1 VLLTLG
7 LFTLVINAA
16 MFELIDFLSDSLEI
30 DGFWWALLAAL
41 CVTVLTALLTL
52 VLRRV
57 RHREHRGVST

>member
-57 RHREHRGVST
+57 RHREHRRVST